1 MRKRLNCRYGIISK
15 EMATGTS
22 AISANNSSN
31 TTVTCTQAI
40 DQRIFK
46 LGCLC
51 PALAIIVL
59 LACLKRRKHFKLEYC
74 NGYPGL
80 LTPVNFLGGRHNRFT
95 IAATFGATAS
105 TCMEL
110 FFSGKS
116 GIFIEGGPP
125 WVKVFQAIITILV
138 YGILFYPLFAC
149 MTTDHRLVGSL
160 VGFLYVSVWFSFGV
174 AIDFQCINSFGS
186 ISSVLMTVQIIF
198 GLPTYICLI
207 FIVIRFAVLLCLE
220 VQRKWFHFS
229 RERNK
234 GTEGIAGEPEMVH
247 VRKLFNPVPSMSSE
261 EVKWYMKAIYFFYK
275 PRTDFKFSTQ
285 FVSTLLVAFIAV
297 FEVTVACIGLLDL
310 LKKISRPLCSND
322 FCLEFLGV
330 FVGSLQAAGI
340 ISALIS
346 VINLLHFIKCHRDH
360 VLQLYRGQRTVYQG
374 VYMSPAKLVGRSLRF
389 SGYQIAHTLAGYV
402 TLSIFLAFLCVFLA
416 IIFKYAKIFLSP
428 EMWNAYKQRIIAFLP
443 TVSMVVF
450 LVVFQLFLA
459 HFVFRN
465 RDFPD
470 ITVTVDNRRL
480 FSIMSYFFFFYNVIV
495 GLFACV
501 MRILKGMILGTVFLS
516 RIDRTSLMQGFQTL
530 DQAFVAYL
538 GFINVLVAHSHPVML
553 VFCQLLIKRNK
564 GRELEESLPEIQP
577 RESDVESGE
586 GSSYRRETRL
596 PRMTCKAANRW
607 HVAVTLLRNPSL
619 IKYRKL
625 GGQRV
630 LYFENLGS
638 INNDDLSAL
647 V

>member
-1 MRKRLNCRYGIISK
+1 
-15 EMATGTS
+15 MATG
-22 AISANNSSN
+22 ASANNSSN
-31 TTVTCTQAI
+31 TTVTCSQAI
-40 DQRIFK
+40 DPRIFK
-46 LGCLC
+46 LGCLG

-80 LTPVNFLGGRHNRFT
+80 LTPINFLRGRHNRFT

-110 FFSGKS
+110 FFSEKTGM
-116 GIFIEGGPP
+116 FIEGGPP

-186 ISSVLMTVQIIF
+186 ISSVLMTVQIIS

-207 FIVIRFAVLLCLE
+207 FIVIRFAVLLCVE
-220 VQRKWFHFS
+220 VQRKWFHSS
-229 RERNK
+229 REPNK
-234 GTEGIAGEPEMVH
+234 GTEGIAGEPEIVH
-247 VRKLFNPVPSMSSE
+247 VRKLFNSVPSMSSA

-297 FEVTVACIGLLDL
+297 FEVTVACIGFLDL
-310 LKKISRPLCSND
+310 LKKISRPLCKND

-330 FVGSLQAAGI
+330 FYGSLQAAGI

-346 VINLLHFIKCHRDH
+346 VISLLHFIKCHRDH

-374 VYMSPAKLVGRSLRF
+374 VDMSPAKLVGRSLRF

-402 TLSIFLAFLCVFLA
+402 ILSIFLAFVCVFLA
-416 IIFKYAKIFLSP
+416 IIFKYVKIFLSP
-428 EMWNAYKQRIIAFLP
+428 EMWNAYKQMIIAFLP

-501 MRILKGMILGTVFLS
+501 IRILKGMILGTVFLS

-564 GRELEESLPEIQP
+564 DRWLEESLPQIQP
-577 RESDVESGE
+577 LESDVESDE
-586 GSSYRRETRL
+586 GSCYTRENRL

-619 IKYRKL
+619 IKYRKQ
-625 GGQRV
+625 GGQRI
-630 LYFENLGS
+630 LHFENLGS

>member
-1 MRKRLNCRYGIISK
+1 
-15 EMATGTS
+15 MATG
-22 AISANNSSN
+22 ASANNSSN
-31 TTVTCTQAI
+31 TTVTCSQAI
-40 DQRIFK
+40 DPRIFK
-46 LGCLC
+46 LGCLG

-80 LTPVNFLGGRHNRFT
+80 LTPINFLRGRHNRFT

-110 FFSGKS
+110 FFSEKTGM
-116 GIFIEGGPP
+116 FIEGGPP

-174 AIDFQCINSFGS
+174 AIDFQCINSFG
-186 ISSVLMTVQIIF
+186 
-198 GLPTYICLI
+198 
-207 FIVIRFAVLLCLE
+207 
-220 VQRKWFHFS
+220 
-229 RERNK
+229 
-234 GTEGIAGEPEMVH
+234 GTEGIAGEPEIVH
-247 VRKLFNPVPSMSSE
+247 VRKLFNSVPSMSSA

-297 FEVTVACIGLLDL
+297 FEVTVACIGFLDL
-310 LKKISRPLCSND
+310 LKKISRPLCKND

-330 FVGSLQAAGI
+330 FYGSLQAAGI

-346 VINLLHFIKCHRDH
+346 VISLLHFIKCHRDH

-374 VYMSPAKLVGRSLRF
+374 VDMSPAKLVGRSLRF

-402 TLSIFLAFLCVFLA
+402 ILSIFLAFVCVFLA
-416 IIFKYAKIFLSP
+416 IIFKYVKIFLSP
-428 EMWNAYKQRIIAFLP
+428 EMWNAYKQMIIAFLP

-501 MRILKGMILGTVFLS
+501 IRILKGMILGTVFLS

-564 GRELEESLPEIQP
+564 DRWLEESLPQIQP
-577 RESDVESGE
+577 LESDVESDE
-586 GSSYRRETRL
+586 GSCYTRENRL

-619 IKYRKL
+619 IKYRKQ
-625 GGQRV
+625 GGQRI
-630 LYFENLGS
+630 LHFENLGS

>member
-1 MRKRLNCRYGIISK
+1 ML
-15 EMATGTS
+15 
-22 AISANNSSN
+22 
-31 TTVTCTQAI
+31 CT
-40 DQRIFK
+40 
-46 LGCLC
+46 
-51 PALAIIVL
+51 
-59 LACLKRRKHFKLEYC
+59 
-74 NGYPGL
+74 
-80 LTPVNFLGGRHNRFT
+80 
-95 IAATFGATAS
+95 
-105 TCMEL
+105 
-110 FFSGKS
+110 
-116 GIFIEGGPP
+116 
-125 WVKVFQAIITILV
+125 VFQAIITILV
-138 YGILFYPLFAC
+138 YGILYYPLFAC

-160 VGFLYVSVWFSFGV
+160 VGFLYVTIWFSFGV
-174 AIDFQCINSFGS
+174 AIDFQCINSFGFYLS
-186 ISSVLMTVQIIF
+186 
-198 GLPTYICLI
+198 
-207 FIVIRFAVLLCLE
+207 A
-220 VQRKWFHFS
+220 RKS
-229 RERNK
+229 DDR
-234 GTEGIAGEPEMVH
+234 GPGGIAGEPEIVH
-247 VRKLFNPVPSMSSE
+247 MRKLFNPVPSMRLE
-261 EVKWYMKAIYFFYK
+261 DMKWYMKAIYFFYK

-285 FVSTLLVAFIAV
+285 FVSTLLVALIAV
-297 FEVTVACIGLLDL
+297 FQVSVAFIVSLDL
-310 LKKISRPLCSND
+310 SKKLLRPLCSND
-322 FCLEFLGV
+322 FCFEFLDV
-330 FVGSLQAAGI
+330 LVGSLQAAGI

-346 VINLLHFIKCHRDH
+346 VISLLHFIKCHRDH
-360 VLQLYRGQRTVYQG
+360 VLQLYRGQRTFYQG
-374 VYMSPAKLVGRSLRF
+374 VYISPAKLVGRSLRF

-402 TLSIFLAFLCVFLA
+402 TLLIFLAFVCVFLA

-564 GRELEESLPEIQP
+564 DRWLEESLPQIQP
-577 RESDVESGE
+577 LESDVESGE
-586 GSSYRRETRL
+586 GSCYPRETRL

-619 IKYRKL
+619 IKYRKQ